1 MKLLI
6 MTLILF
12 SPFINPSESELGLGI
27 SMYIATHTETSDLGP
42 YQCNTNISTES

>member
-12 SPFINPSESELGLGI
+12 SSFINPFESELGLGI

-42 YQCNTNISTES
+42 Y